1 MANISI
7 LSRLIAGTQRNVDLS
22 INTLVVDAV
31 KFGGGAGTD
40 LTKIILDKLVNLQ
53 NGTDFANGTNAHTH
67 DGRYFTET
75 ELSSATASSG
85 SDLIGDD
92 NTYTN
97 FTPTAATVKG
107 ALAGI
112 NTALGAAAS
121 SVFSDSAFRVQDNID
136 ATKQIALEAS
146 GITTAT
152 TRTITMP
159 DANVDLGLIATAIQ
173 RNGSIAFTAN
183 QPMGGFKL
191 TGLAAGTTAGD
202 SVRYEQAILISGVN
216 AFAAN
221 QSFGGFKATNAGDPT
236 LAQDLAT
243 KAYVDSLANGQKWK
257 ANARVA
263 TTASIANLSNASV
276 TIDGVTLIAGD
287 RVLVKDGASTDGI
300 VAVSAAHNGIYV
312 VGTVTTGTAPFTRA
326 LDADSAAE
334 LQSATLWVAEGTAN
348 ADKEYTQ
355 TADTITLG
363 TTLLVFVISS
373 ANHFS
378 GHDMISLSG
387 GQISVD
393 LATVSGLESSSAGSA
408 AGQLRIKLEATN
420 PSLKFSGTNELGVK
434 FDAAGALLSGAA
446 GVAVQVDNSSIEIST
461 NSIRVKAAGITE
473 AHLAASVAGAG
484 LTGGAGT
491 ALAVNT
497 DASSLEVV
505 ADQVRVK
512 AAGIQASHL
521 NTNVA
526 DQSTITGGAGA
537 ALAVQHAPFVRSAR
551 TAGEAFAANTSFAV
565 RFALTGETAGT
576 AYKADKDASVT
587 DKFYVVGIA
596 HSTTAVI
603 AAGSIP
609 VVTDGSYTLGSL
621 DTAFAAGD
629 IGKPVFLTAAGAFSI
644 TAPTAINEAVV
655 RIGIVE
661 ATNKIF
667 IQPQVIG
674 VN

>member
-7 LSRLIAGTQRNVDLS
+7 LSRLINGAQRNVDLS
-22 INTLVVDAV
+22 TNTLVVSAV

-40 LTKIILDKLVNLQ
+40 LTKAILDNLILLQ
-53 NGTDFANGTNAHTH
+53 NGSDAGALHNHNGA
-67 DGRYFTET
+67 YFTKT
-75 ELSSATASSG
+75 ELGNAVATTEG
-85 SDLIGDD
+85 SRLVGDND
-92 NTYTN
+92 TYTN
-97 FTPTAATVKG
+97 FNFGAAGTNLKG
-107 ALAGI
+107 ALQGIDLALATAG
-112 NTALGAAAS
+112 AS
-121 SVFSDSAFRVQDNID
+121 EFSDSIFRITDNAD
-136 ATKQIALEAS
+136 ATKKLAFEVSAIA
-146 GITTAT
+146 TAT
-152 TRTITMP
+152 THTITMP
-159 DANVDLGLIATAIQ
+159 NAAVNLADVN
-173 RNGSIAFTAN
+173 NSILRDGTRAFLAA
-183 QPMGGFKL
+183 QSMGGFKL
-191 TGLAAGTTAGD
+191 TTLAFGTLTSDAVRRDQVVGRDDGTADFSAGSKKIQNVT
-202 SVRYEQAILISGVN
+202 
-216 AFAAN
+216 
-221 QSFGGFKATNAGDPT
+221 DPT
-236 LAQDLAT
+236 LGQDVAT
-243 KAYVDSLANGQKWK
+243 KAYVDSLVNGQKWK
-257 ANARVA
+257 QNARVA

-276 TIDGVTLIAGD
+276 TIDGITLIAGD
-287 RVLVKDGASTDGI
+287 RVLVKDGASTDGV

-334 LQSATLWVAEGTAN
+334 LQSAALWVAEGTAN
-348 ADKEYTQ
+348 ADKEFTQ
-355 TADTITLG
+355 TADAITLG

-378 GHDMISLSG
+378 GHDMITLVG

-393 LATVSGLESSSAGSA
+393 LATISGLESSAGGSA

-420 PSLKFSGTNELGVK
+420 PSLRFTASNELAVK

-461 NSIRVKAAGITE
+461 NALRVKAAGITE

-484 LTGGAGT
+484 LVGGAGV
-491 ALAVNT
+491 ALAVNP
-497 DASSLEVV
+497 DNSSLEVV
-505 ADQVRVK
+505 TDQVRVK

-526 DQSTITGGAGA
+526 DQSSITGGAGA
-537 ALAVQHAPFVRSAR
+537 ALAVQHAPINRSVR

-565 RFALTGETAGT
+565 RFALSGETAGS

-596 HSTTAVI
+596 HSATLVAI
-603 AAGSIP
+603 AGSIP
-609 VVTDGSYTLGSL
+609 VVTHGSYTLGSL
-621 DTAFAAGD
+621 DTAFLAAD
-629 IGKPVFLTAAGAFSI
+629 IGKAVFLTAAGAFSI
-644 TAPTAINEAVV
+644 TMPAAINDAVV

-667 IQPQVIG
+667 ISPQVVG